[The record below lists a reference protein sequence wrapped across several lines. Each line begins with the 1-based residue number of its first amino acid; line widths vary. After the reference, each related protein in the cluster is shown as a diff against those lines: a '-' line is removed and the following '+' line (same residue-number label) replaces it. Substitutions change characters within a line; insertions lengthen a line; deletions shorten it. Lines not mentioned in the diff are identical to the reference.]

1 MKNTINAV
9 PIVDEKSQ
17 TCKVQQQAQL
27 RMQDFNLANLKQTR
41 ESNKQQTSE

>member
-1 MKNTINAV
+1 MKNTRNAV
-9 PIVDEKSQ
+9 PIADEKSQ
-17 TCKVQQQAQL
+17 PCKVQQQAQL